1 MHALFLPKWFP
12 GRNDPQLGD
21 FLRKQAIA
29 TAAQVKVSVLFVT
42 ALDSDVR
49 TLEVVEADGLWELHC
64 HYPRCRRGP
73 AAWRTLT
80 NLLRYL
86 LAARAGLARLIGE
99 RGDPDIV
106 HAHILLRPAML
117 AWCWRIRTG
126 TPFVVSEQS
135 SGFMTGAFAHR
146 PGWYRWLCRMVLR
159 RANAITTVSGHLGA
173 HMKTLG
179 LIERYEV
186 VPNVVPGLDRPLPP
200 RGAPGHFLMVADLV
214 DGIKNV
220 SGVLRAM
227 ASLGE
232 RYPAVRLELIGDGP
246 DRGNLERLCAQLH
259 LHERVIFRGRLPN
272 TLVLDHMAH
281 AGSVIVNSR
290 VETFSVVTGEGLAM
304 GKPVIATRC
313 GGPEAFITPENGIL
327 VAVDDEPALAAAME
341 HLLLHHTNYAPEN
354 VRASVRSRSSSA
366 AVGTGFATLY
376 ERILH
381 AH

>member
-1 MHALFLPKWFP
+1 MHVLFLPKWFP

-29 TAAQVKVSVLFVT
+29 TATQVKVSVLFVT
-42 ALDSDVR
+42 ALDITDQS
-49 TLEVVEADGLWELHC
+49 LEVKEEDGLWELHC
-64 HYPRCRRGP
+64 YYPRCRRGP
-73 AAWRTLT
+73 SAWRALI
-80 NLLRYL
+80 NLQRYL
-86 LAARAGLARLIGE
+86 VATRVGLARLVRE
-99 RGDPDIV
+99 RGRPDIL
-106 HAHILLRPAML
+106 HAHILLRPAVL
-117 AWCWRIRTG
+117 AWWWRVRTG

-146 PGWYRWLCRMVLR
+146 PGWYRWLCRKALD

-173 HMKTLG
+173 HMRSLG
-179 LIERYEV
+179 LVERYEV

-227 ASLGE
+227 ASIGE

-246 DRGNLERLCAQLH
+246 DRGILERLCTQLG
-259 LHERVIFRGRLPN
+259 LRERVTFRGRLPN
-272 TLVLDHMAH
+272 TVVLDHMAH

-327 VAVDDEPALAAAME
+327 VAVDDEPALATAME
-341 HLLLHHTNYAPEN
+341 HLLLHHASYDPEH
-354 VRASVRSRSSSA
+354 VRATVQDRSGPE
-366 AVGTGFATLY
+366 AVGMGFRTLY
-376 ERILH
+376 ERVLN
-381 AH
+381 AR